1 MNTDYKKEIEKILEI
16 LDAKGVKRDKIEKD
30 LVYSENYIDQ
40 VLSKGGNRRILKKLQ
55 TYLEEKQYA
64 LPKDGLAD
72 DRATIQ
78 MLILEVAKLK
88 SKIFGIS
95 VEDAIE
101 ELRQN
106 SRIALKS

>member
-1 MNTDYKKEIEKILEI
+1 MDYKKELQKLIDA
-16 LDAKGVKRDKIEKD
+16 LDAKGVTREKVEKD
-30 LVYSENYIDQ
+30 LRYSENYIDK
-40 VLSKGGNRRILKKLQ
+40 VLSKGGNSRAYNKIK

-64 LPKDGLAD
+64 LPKDGLAE

-78 MLILEVAKLK
+78 VLIMEVAKLK
-88 SKIFGIS
+88 SRIYGIS

-106 SRIALKS
+106 SKLALKN

>member
-1 MNTDYKKEIEKILEI
+1 MDYKKELQKLVDT
-16 LDAKGVKRDKIEKD
+16 LDAKGVGRDKIEKD
-30 LVYSENYIDQ
+30 LRYSENYIDK
-40 VLSKGGNRRILKKLQ
+40 VLSKGGNSRVYLKVK

-106 SRIALKS
+106 SRLALKS